1 MKFKLKWSD
10 LPVALLAILT
20 ASFACSW
27 LINLSLGFSFFARA
41 MLLGGLTAVSAALV
55 LRAVQKN
62 SRKEKAIHR
71 FIEVMA
77 QLDPRELSDNVPHE
91 ALPHLKVDNQWY
103 EAAQKLHHRIQENCR
118 RLEDVEHARAGSEVR
133 VRNLEGEHE
142 RALGI
147 LTALPEPVL
156 AIDDY
161 DELVLT
167 NSSAEELF
175 EIGSVE
181 QSDNRALG
189 SLVRCETL
197 VNLMTDTR
205 KHRTQSQR
213 TGDIVFVD
221 DDGEAKYYRAICRN
235 MFSKVEGEGEDE
247 EPKSTGVVA
256 ILNDV
261 SNEKAIQRRNAE
273 FVSSVSHEMKTPLAS
288 IKAYV
293 ELLADGDAEDEE
305 TQDEFLEIINGQAD
319 RLQRLIENLLNIA
332 RIEAGVVKVK
342 KKAQSLNEVLEE
354 AFNVVQPAAE
364 QKGIELVNAISS
376 IYIGVLADRDM
387 LMQVAINLLSNGI
400 KYTSPRGT
408 VTLKSRLDD
417 DFHAAFEV
425 VDTGVGLSPEDA
437 ARVFEKFYRVKK
449 HSNMAPG
456 TGLGLPLAKHITEDV
471 HGGKLTVI
479 SELGEGSI
487 FRATLPS
494 AQELNKS

>member
-1 MKFKLKWSD
+1 
-10 LPVALLAILT
+10 
-20 ASFACSW
+20 
-27 LINLSLGFSFFARA
+27 
-41 MLLGGLTAVSAALV
+41 
-55 LRAVQKN
+55 
-62 SRKEKAIHR
+62 
-71 FIEVMA
+71 
-77 QLDPRELSDNVPHE
+77 
-91 ALPHLKVDNQWY
+91 
-103 EAAQKLHHRIQENCR
+103 
-118 RLEDVEHARAGSEVR
+118 
-133 VRNLEGEHE
+133 
-142 RALGI
+142 
-147 LTALPEPVL
+147 
-156 AIDDY
+156 
-161 DELVLT
+161 
-167 NSSAEELF
+167 
-175 EIGSVE
+175 
-181 QSDNRALG
+181 
-189 SLVRCETL
+189 
-197 VNLMTDTR
+197 
-205 KHRTQSQR
+205 
-213 TGDIVFVD
+213 
-221 DDGEAKYYRAICRN
+221 
-235 MFSKVEGEGEDE
+235 
-247 EPKSTGVVA
+247 
-256 ILNDV
+256 
-261 SNEKAIQRRNAE
+261 
-273 FVSSVSHEMKTPLAS
+273 MKTPLAS